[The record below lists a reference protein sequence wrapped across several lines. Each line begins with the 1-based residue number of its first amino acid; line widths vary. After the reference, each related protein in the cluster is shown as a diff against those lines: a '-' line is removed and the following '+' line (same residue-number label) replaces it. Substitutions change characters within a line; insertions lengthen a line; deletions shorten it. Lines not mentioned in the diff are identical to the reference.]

1 MIETLKK
8 QWFVVLVA
16 VICISFV
23 VFCVYDTNKGKL
35 PGKKSDGKDVVATMK
50 DYTLTA
56 DDMYATIYKDYS
68 GVEAL
73 YLRFQN
79 EVITQSVKVTD
90 DIKTRAKEIA
100 ELMQQQAEAY
110 ASSYGTTADAMIK
123 QQLNYYGFAD
133 DDMDGYSTMAAKNEK
148 LRNDYIEANFDD
160 VFEPVYKNK
169 KPHVVSHILI
179 KVADINNPTEEEQKK
194 IDAVEKALKDG
205 KDFAEVAKEYSDDTG
220 SKEKGGYIGYID
232 SDNTTY
238 VSSFKEASLKLK
250 EGEVSDWVKES
261 NDSYSGWHMIKADIA
276 DKDSFKKDEKAKDDV
291 YDAIAKANSDLSFK
305 YVWQA
310 AQKLDIKYANDDI
323 KKQLL
328 EYMGVEE

>member
-1 MIETLKK
+1 
-8 QWFVVLVA
+8 
-16 VICISFV
+16 
-23 VFCVYDTNKGKL
+23 
-35 PGKKSDGKDVVATMK
+35 
-50 DYTLTA
+50 
-56 DDMYATIYKDYS
+56 
-68 GVEAL
+68 
-73 YLRFQN
+73 
-79 EVITQSVKVTD
+79 
-90 DIKTRAKEIA
+90 
-100 ELMQQQAEAY
+100 MQQQAEAY